1 MKFTIPSDEFMDN
14 NYLLEE
20 FSGVVGSFKPERINQ
35 DLTTLTEDDQRT
47 MSWEK
52 EKLEHIFS
60 KIFDNIEMKETDEYT
75 SPRPDYTFNFF
86 GDSANFFP
94 NHHYSLFLF
103 KDRKS
108 IVIEKMPMI
117 LFCKFLSDYCE
128 AFPRDLPM
136 ILVLSIT
143 KGIARVTEDTT
154 NEDLY
159 IAFNKD
165 PEETWK
171 AVE

>member
-20 FSGVVGSFKPERINQ
+20 FSGVIAAIRKEKINDSMLSWGSNSQKK
-35 DLTTLTEDDQRT
+35 
-47 MSWEK
+47 MSWK
-52 EKLEHIFS
+52 IKKLENIFKVIFS
-60 KIFDNIEMKETDEYT
+60 KNKLNETDEYT
-75 SPRPDYTFNFF
+75 SIVPTYEYSFY
-86 GDSANFFP
+86 GDKANFFP
-94 NHHYSLFLF
+94 GKYYYLRFL
-103 KDRKS
+103 KDRTS
-108 IVIEKMPMI
+108 ILVEKIPMI

-128 AFPRDLPM
+128 AFPEDLPLM
-136 ILVLSIT
+136 VYLSIS
-143 KGIARVTEDTT
+143 GNVARVTGDTT